1 MREHVLSSNNC
12 LKAHYVIGTVLG
24 AEDTGGRKT
33 EPWSQWLLT
42 GRDKQEGQD
51 ITTAVLWERVCD
63 GNARTLI
70 RTGGERAAKPS
81 RTRLPQDVEDAL
93 GRQRGATAVAR
104 SGVSAGEAV
113 F

>member
-1 MREHVLSSNNC
+1 M
-12 LKAHYVIGTVLG
+12 A
-24 AEDTGGRKT
+24 
-33 EPWSQWLLT
+33 LT

-70 RTGGERAAKPS
+70 PTGGERAAKPS

-93 GRQRGATAVAR
+93 GRRRGATAVAR
-104 SGVSAGEAV
+104 SGVSAGDAEDRPWARRALRGASQRCV
-113 F
+113 SET